1 MKPRL
6 LPATLVLIA
15 ACGQQAATPPGSPAP
30 YPDAP
35 PWSSGLLAPSEVPAV
50 LVQEWE
56 QAENRATCAPIAF
69 TDLGVG
75 SNATPRAATF
85 SGGWSVAYDQPNLRS
100 AFGIAGTGVKA
111 ADPSYD
117 EWPVKRE
124 WGDGSSVG
132 YGPEGGTGPK
142 ELAYLRIAGQECL
155 YNVWSHLGRA
165 HLETLLNSIRFVDV
179 D

>member
-1 MKPRL
+1 MNPRL
-6 LPATLVLIA
+6 FAVCLSIA
-15 ACGQQAATPPGSPAP
+15 ACGQQAIPPEGSPSPNNTA
-30 YPDAP
+30 
-35 PWSSGLLAPSEVPAV
+35 PWSKSVLAQSEVPGV
-50 LVQEWE
+50 LVADWKK
-56 QAENRATCAPIAF
+56 ADNRTTCAPVAF
-69 TDLGVG
+69 TDLGAG

-117 EWPVKRE
+117 DWPVKRE
-124 WGDGSSVG
+124 FADGSSVG

-142 ELAYLRIAGQECL
+142 ELAYLRISGQGCL

-165 HLETLLNSIRFVDV
+165 HLETLLNSIRLVDPT
-179 D
+179 